1 MRIKNYT
8 SNVVAEKSVMHIER
22 YLVEAGASHIAKE
35 YDTNKKLVGITF
47 QMLLPNSQP
56 CLFKLPARVD
66 EVEKIMMSEKK
77 KLHRDTA
84 ARVKDQAN
92 RTAWKL
98 LVDWVQ
104 VQCSMILLNQAEAIE
119 IFLPYLY
126 NPQSNQTFFNKIK
139 AGNFKML
146 GAGVQQ

>member
-1 MRIKNYT
+1 MKIKNYT
-8 SNVVAEKSVMHIER
+8 SNVVAERSVMHIEK

-35 YDTNKKLVGITF
+35 YASDKKLVGITF
-47 QMLLPNSQP
+47 QMPLPNGQP
-56 CLFKLPARVD
+56 MLFKLPARVD
-66 EVEKIMMSEKK
+66 EVEKLMMAEKK
-77 KLHRDTA
+77 KFHHDTA

-126 NPQSNQTFFNKIK
+126 NPMSNQTFFNRIK
-139 AGNFKML
+139 DGGYKML
-146 GAGVQQ
+146 QTGKSA